1 MNSVTDKYCP
11 LLLLPVKLW
20 AGARLTN
27 ISIRMTGHQIVG
39 KIYILAPVYGWD
51 NKTFLFIGKASHR
64 NVGCKYF
71 SLLLQPFKWWAWA
84 KQTNISLRKAGHKN
98 VGKIYILAPDYGW
111 DNKTFIFIRKAGHRI
126 VGSLSQATVNYKIIS
141 IWKID
146 IVNVGLIN
154 TYNRIMILIEDI
166 LNTCPCRW
174 SFFSVFEIFSVF
186 LCVC

>member
-27 ISIRMTGHQIVG
+27 ISIRMTGHKNVG
-39 KIYILAPVYGWD
+39 KIYILAPVY
-51 NKTFLFIGKASHR
+51 SR
-64 NVGCKYF
+64 
-71 SLLLQPFKWWAWA
+71 
-84 KQTNISLRKAGHKN
+84 
-98 VGKIYILAPDYGW
+98 

-126 VGSLSQATVNYKIIS
+126 VGSLSQATVNYKIVS

-166 LNTCPCRW
+166 CNTCPCR
-174 SFFSVFEIFSVF
+174 
-186 LCVC
+186 

>member
-1 MNSVTDKYCP
+1 
-11 LLLLPVKLW
+11 
-20 AGARLTN
+20 
-27 ISIRMTGHQIVG
+27 MTGHKNVG

-71 SLLLQPFKWWAWA
+71 SLLLLPVKWWAWA

-98 VGKIYILAPDYGW
+98 VGKIYILAPVYGW

-126 VGSLSQATVNYKIIS
+126 VGSLSQATVNYKIVS

-166 LNTCPCRW
+166 CNTCPCRW
-174 SFFSVFEIFSVF
+174 SLFSVFEIFSEC
-186 LCVC
+186 LRVCHVIALSLYWPAQPDDPSTIRVASEIL